1 MKLIIAEKP
10 SVGRT
15 LGAVLGVNNKNN
27 GYLEG
32 NGYIISWCIGHLVG
46 LANPDVYDEKY
57 AKWNMSD
64 LPIIPEQW
72 RLVISK
78 STVEQYKVL
87 KSLMHDEKVDELIC
101 ATDAG
106 REGECI
112 FRYVYN
118 LASCKKPVKRL
129 WTSSLEEKALLKA
142 LEDLKPINLYDNLFK
157 AGFARAKADWIVGF
171 NASRLFSIKYPNK
184 GGLSIGRVQTP
195 TLNMIVKRDE
205 DIRNFVKT
213 PFYIVEIDCGEFKAY
228 SEKFEEKSQAEII
241 STLCNEKTA
250 TVIEVKNEIKKINP
264 PKLYDLTT
272 LQREA
277 NRIFGY
283 TAQQTLD
290 YAQSLYEKK
299 LLTYPRT
306 DSNYITDDME
316 QTVTELIP
324 ILLNNLSIASE
335 IKMENPNISLC
346 INNSKVS
353 DHHALLPTS
362 EIIKSDLTSL
372 TEAEINLINLVSM
385 RLLCAVSTTHS
396 YNSLFANLVCEKNNF
411 TAKGKEI
418 IEDGWK
424 VIEKNLINRI
434 KSQTSNDEAEV
445 FLPKLIE
452 GQQFQNISTSI
463 AEKST
468 HPPKPFTEDTL
479 LSAMERAGNDE
490 YDDDIEKKGI
500 GTPATRASI
509 IEGLVSREYIERK
522 NKNLIAT
529 EKGITLI
536 NIVPENLKS
545 AKTTA
550 DWETVLQN
558 IEKGKSEI
566 SDEIFIKQISDQ
578 TKKLIDDYSKIS
590 ENNPFQKEKTKIGI
604 CPKCGKNILEFPKS
618 YTCESGKDCGFIIWK
633 TISGKSIGSTQAK
646 KLLSKQRSD
655 LIKGFASKT
664 GKKFDA
670 YLIVKNDYSIAF
682 EFTQK

>member
-78 STVEQYKVL
+78 STVDQYKVL

-324 ILLNNLSIASE
+324 ILLNNLSITSE

-353 DHHALLPTS
+353 DHHALLPTA
-362 EIIKSDLTSL
+362 EITKNDLTSL

-385 RLLCAVSTTHS
+385 RLLCAVSNTHK
-396 YNSLFANLVCEKNNF
+396 YNSLFANLFCEKNNF

-418 IEDGWK
+418 INGGWK
-424 VIEKNLINRI
+424 ELEKNLMNRI
-434 KSQTSNDEAEV
+434 KSQTSNDEADV

-452 GQQFQNISTSI
+452 GQQFQNIATSI

-604 CPKCGKNILEFPKS
+604 WVMS
-618 YTCESGKDCGFIIWK
+618 
-633 TISGKSIGSTQAK
+633 
-646 KLLSKQRSD
+646 
-655 LIKGFASKT
+655 
-664 GKKFDA
+664 
-670 YLIVKNDYSIAF
+670 
-682 EFTQK
+682 

>member
-250 TVIEVKNEIKKINP
+250 TVIEVKNEIKK
-264 PKLYDLTT
+264 
-272 LQREA
+272 
-277 NRIFGY
+277 
-283 TAQQTLD
+283 
-290 YAQSLYEKK
+290 S
-299 LLTYPRT
+299 
-306 DSNYITDDME
+306 
-316 QTVTELIP
+316 IP
-324 ILLNNLSIASE
+324 LSYMI
-335 IKMENPNISLC
+335 
-346 INNSKVS
+346 
-353 DHHALLPTS
+353 
-362 EIIKSDLTSL
+362 
-372 TEAEINLINLVSM
+372 
-385 RLLCAVSTTHS
+385 
-396 YNSLFANLVCEKNNF
+396 
-411 TAKGKEI
+411 
-418 IEDGWK
+418 
-424 VIEKNLINRI
+424 
-434 KSQTSNDEAEV
+434 
-445 FLPKLIE
+445 
-452 GQQFQNISTSI
+452 
-463 AEKST
+463 
-468 HPPKPFTEDTL
+468 
-479 LSAMERAGNDE
+479 
-490 YDDDIEKKGI
+490 
-500 GTPATRASI
+500 
-509 IEGLVSREYIERK
+509 
-522 NKNLIAT
+522 
-529 EKGITLI
+529 
-536 NIVPENLKS
+536 
-545 AKTTA
+545 
-550 DWETVLQN
+550 
-558 IEKGKSEI
+558 
-566 SDEIFIKQISDQ
+566 
-578 TKKLIDDYSKIS
+578 
-590 ENNPFQKEKTKIGI
+590 
-604 CPKCGKNILEFPKS
+604 
-618 YTCESGKDCGFIIWK
+618 
-633 TISGKSIGSTQAK
+633 
-646 KLLSKQRSD
+646 
-655 LIKGFASKT
+655 
-664 GKKFDA
+664 
-670 YLIVKNDYSIAF
+670 
-682 EFTQK
+682 

>member
-142 LEDLKPINLYDNLFK
+142 LEDLKPMNLYDNLFK

-324 ILLNNLSIASE
+324 ILLNNLSITSE

-372 TEAEINLINLVSM
+372 TEAEVNLINLVSM
-385 RLLCAVSTTHS
+385 RLLCAVSTTHK
-396 YNSLFANLVCEKNNF
+396 YNSLFANLFCEKNNF

-418 IEDGWK
+418 INGGWK
-424 VIEKNLINRI
+424 ELEKNLMNRI
-434 KSQTSNDEAEV
+434 KSQTSNDEADV

-452 GQQFQNISTSI
+452 GQQFQNIATSI

-604 CPKCGKNILEFPKS
+604 WVMS
-618 YTCESGKDCGFIIWK
+618 
-633 TISGKSIGSTQAK
+633 
-646 KLLSKQRSD
+646 
-655 LIKGFASKT
+655 
-664 GKKFDA
+664 
-670 YLIVKNDYSIAF
+670 
-682 EFTQK
+682 

>member
-78 STVEQYKVL
+78 STVDQYKVL
-87 KSLMHDEKVDELIC
+87 KKLMHDEKVDELIC

-324 ILLNNLSIASE
+324 ILLNNLSITSD

-353 DHHALLPTS
+353 DHHALLPTA
-362 EIIKSDLTSL
+362 EITKNDLTSL
-372 TEAEINLINLVSM
+372 TEAEVNLINLVSM
-385 RLLCAVSTTHS
+385 RLLCAVSNTHK
-396 YNSLFANLVCEKNNF
+396 YNSLFANLICEKNNF

-418 IEDGWK
+418 INGGWK
-424 VIEKNLINRI
+424 ELEKNLMNRI
-434 KSQTSNDEAEV
+434 KSQTSNDEADV

-452 GQQFQNISTSI
+452 GQQFQNIATSI

-604 CPKCGKNILEFPKS
+604 WVMS
-618 YTCESGKDCGFIIWK
+618 
-633 TISGKSIGSTQAK
+633 
-646 KLLSKQRSD
+646 
-655 LIKGFASKT
+655 
-664 GKKFDA
+664 
-670 YLIVKNDYSIAF
+670 
-682 EFTQK
+682 